1 MSSDPTWDLASA
13 LVLTL
18 VTWQTYGHV
27 AKGSASASVRV
38 MSDGVSDLMPDDQP
52 ARPARTGVP

>member
-1 MSSDPTWDLASA
+1 MSSGPTWDLASA

-27 AKGSASASVRV
+27 AKGSASASVHA
-38 MSDGVSDLMPDDQP
+38 MSHDESD
-52 ARPARTGVP
+52 RWR